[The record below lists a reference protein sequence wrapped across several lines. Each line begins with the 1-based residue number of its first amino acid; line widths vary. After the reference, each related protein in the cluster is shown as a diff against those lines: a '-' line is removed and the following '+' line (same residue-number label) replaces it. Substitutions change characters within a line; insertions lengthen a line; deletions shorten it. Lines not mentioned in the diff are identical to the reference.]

1 MDYSLWMYSGIHPFI
16 AMTAIFVYF
25 GMMGRKKHVPLI
37 CIILLM
43 VTIHGSAV
51 MSIPIAFIIQWK
63 V

>member
-1 MDYSLWMYSGIHPFI
+1 MYSGIHPFI
-16 AMTAIFVYF
+16 AVTAIFVYF

-43 VTIHGSAV
+43 VTFHGSVV
-51 MSIPIAFIIQWK
+51 MIIPIAFVIRGK